1 MVILSIQFAV
11 WGLIAL
17 DAINIHIPLLRQ
29 LICFIYLTFVPGIII
44 IRILKLHDL
53 GNIKS
58 VLYSAGLSLA
68 TLMFVGLFINTV
80 YPIFGILKPLSSI
93 PLILTISL
101 VILFLLLLSYLRDN
115 EYVESNIK
123 EFDNNYSII
132 PLILCLIPFL
142 SIFGTYLM
150 NLNGNNIIQMI
161 LLLIIGLMP
170 LIILKWIPERFYSF
184 GIFIISLS
192 LLLHTSLISS
202 YIWGADINTEYIFS
216 NLVLVNSI
224 WNSTIYNDINA
235 MLSIVFLAPTY
246 STFMNL
252 NLVWIYKIV
261 YPTLFSLVPLGLFII
276 FKRETNNKIAFLA
289 CFFFMSTS
297 VFFNVMPTLARQ
309 EIAELFIVLLIILV
323 LDKQMNKI
331 PRSILS
337 LIFGAS
343 LIVSHYGTAY
353 IFLFILILAFLISY
367 IKIPKISK
375 FQHHKNNLI
384 VGSFLLFFIVL
395 ASAWYMY
402 VSSSSI
408 FDVGVNLG
416 SNILSSFT
424 DIMNPQTSQG
434 LYIIQY
440 NFPIFQS
447 IERYLNIIAQFF
459 IGVGILSL
467 IFSKN
472 RFNNKINSEYKL
484 LSISSFIIV
493 AAGIVVPFFASAL
506 NSDRL
511 YTITLI
517 ILAPFFVI
525 GFLKFFEIL
534 NSKVNVILKKK
545 KLIDFNKFLPLVSV
559 FLVIFFLFSS
569 AFIYQIFD
577 AQKQGSFSINSN
589 TEFYNL
595 KDSEISSINWMKNKS
610 NPNLSIYTSLYD
622 EGAIFSITNKNN
634 IQISRYNLGNAQMNY
649 IFLGRFNVKNNQ
661 IYVRETSN
669 DLGYIPISNL
679 EDNMSKIYDDGEST
693 ILIGR

>member
-1 MVILSIQFAV
+1 MNINYLIQINDWKIKKFITVILSIQFAV

-17 DAINIHIPLLRQ
+17 DAIDIHIPLLRQ

-44 IRILKLHDL
+44 IRILKLHDF

-58 VLYSAGLSLA
+58 VLYSVGLSIA
-68 TLMFVGLFINTV
+68 TLMFLGLFINIF

-93 PLILTISL
+93 PLILTITL
-101 VILFLLLLSYLRDN
+101 VILLLLLLSYLRDN

-123 EFDNNYSII
+123 QFDNNYSII

-150 NLNGNNIIQMI
+150 NLNGNNLIQMI

-184 GIFIISLS
+184 GIFIISIS

-202 YIWGADINTEYIFS
+202 YIWGADINTEYTFS

-224 WNSTIYNDINA
+224 WNSSIYNNVNA
-235 MLSIVFLAPTY
+235 MLSIVFLAPIY

-276 FKRETNNKIAFLA
+276 FKKETNNKIAFLA

-297 VFFNVMPTLARQ
+297 VFFNVMPALARQ

-331 PRSILS
+331 SRSILS

-367 IKIPKISK
+367 IKIPKIDK
-375 FQHHKNNLI
+375 FQHHKNNLLI
-384 VGSFLLFFIVL
+384 GSFLSFFIVL
-395 ASAWYMY
+395 LLAWFIY
-402 VSSSSI
+402 VSNSSI
-408 FDVGVNLG
+408 FNIGVNLG
-416 SNILSSFT
+416 SSIFSSIT
-424 DIMNPQTSQG
+424 DIMNPETSQG
-434 LYIIQY
+434 VYIIQQS
-440 NFPIFQS
+440 FPIFQS

-472 RFNNKINSEYKL
+472 RIIDKINPEYKL

-493 AAGIVVPFFASAL
+493 AAGIIVPYFASAL

-569 AFIYQIFD
+569 AFAYQMFG
-577 AQKQGSFSINSN
+577 AQKQGSFSINNN

-595 KDSEISSINWMKNKS
+595 KDSEISSIKWIKYDS
-610 NPNLSIYTSLYD
+610 NPNLGIYASLYD
-622 EGAIFSITNKNN
+622 EGAINSIT
-634 IQISRYNLGNAQMNY
+634 IIII
-649 IFLGRFNVKNNQ
+649 IFM
-661 IYVRETSN
+661 E
-669 DLGYIPISNL
+669 
-679 EDNMSKIYDDGEST
+679 
-693 ILIGR
+693 